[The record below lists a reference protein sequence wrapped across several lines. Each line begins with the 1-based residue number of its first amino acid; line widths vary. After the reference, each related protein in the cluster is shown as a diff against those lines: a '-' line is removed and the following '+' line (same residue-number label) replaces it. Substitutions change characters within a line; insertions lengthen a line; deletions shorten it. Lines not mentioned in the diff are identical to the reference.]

1 MNKMAQVL
9 KVFRTIHSYLGIIAL
24 PWVILFGISGL
35 YLNHPNLISNI
46 LPASSYSDTSEQ
58 FESLET
64 PLTSEQAADIA
75 RLYFQNSPMKSI
87 REIEYHGFNS
97 IEFQRESGTI
107 IVSKETGHYYVKN
120 NFQNVLHSA
129 DGVVVDR
136 KIYWNYFLGVFH
148 RTGWFGWSIGTILA
162 DITAFAL
169 IIFGISGMTIWY
181 IPRHRRFKRKVF
193 GG

>member
-35 YLNHPNLISNI
+35 YLNHPNLITNI
-46 LPASSYSDTSEQ
+46 LPASAYSDTSEQ

-169 IIFGISGMTIWY
+169 ITFGISGMTIWY

>member
-1 MNKMAQVL
+1 MAKVL
-9 KVFRTIHSYLGIIAL
+9 KVIRTIHSYLGIIAL

-35 YLNHPNLISNI
+35 YLNHPNLITNI
-46 LPASSYSDTSEQ
+46 LPASSYSNTSEQ
-58 FESLET
+58 FAPLET

-75 RLYFQNSPMKSI
+75 RLYFQGSPMKSI

-129 DGVVVDR
+129 DGAVVDR

-169 IIFGISGMTIWY
+169 IIFGISGITVWY
-181 IPRHRRFKRKVF
+181 FPRHRRFKRKVF

>member
-35 YLNHPNLISNI
+35 YLNHPNLITNI

-58 FESLET
+58 FEPIET
-64 PLTSEQAADIA
+64 PLTSAQAADIA
-75 RLYFQNSPMKSI
+75 RLYFQGSPMKSI
-87 REIEYHGFNS
+87 REIEYHGFDS

-193 GG
+193 GE

>member
-35 YLNHPNLISNI
+35 YLNHPNLITNI
-46 LPASSYSDTSEQ
+46 LPASAYSDTSEQ

>member
-46 LPASSYSDTSEQ
+46 LPASSYSNTSEK
-58 FESLET
+58 FTPLET

-75 RLYFQNSPMKSI
+75 RLYFQDSPMKSI

-107 IVSKETGHYYVKN
+107 IVSKETGHYYVKS